1 MAMRRRASAT
11 WDGTLAEGGGE
22 TTLGS
27 GLAGA
32 LPVNWRA
39 RTEEAGANTSPE
51 ELIAASHASCFS
63 MALAGGLAEAG
74 VTSPHIE
81 TDAACTFDRVG
92 DGWQITTM
100 ALKVRVSAAGLDE
113 GLFRTAT
120 EQAKAGCPVSQAL
133 QGNVEITLDAQ
144 LVPA

>member
-11 WDGTLAEGGGE
+11 WDGTLAEGQGQA
-22 TTLGS
+22 TLGS
-27 GLAGA
+27 GLAGS

-51 ELIAASHASCFS
+51 ELIAAAHASCFS

-74 VTSPHIE
+74 VTAPHIE

-100 ALKVRVSAAGLDE
+100 ALKVRVTAAGLDE
-113 GLFRTAT
+113 AAFRGAT
-120 EQAKAGCPVSQAL
+120 EAAKAGCPVSQAL
-133 QGNVEITLDAQ
+133 KGNVEISLDAQ
-144 LVPA
+144 LVSA